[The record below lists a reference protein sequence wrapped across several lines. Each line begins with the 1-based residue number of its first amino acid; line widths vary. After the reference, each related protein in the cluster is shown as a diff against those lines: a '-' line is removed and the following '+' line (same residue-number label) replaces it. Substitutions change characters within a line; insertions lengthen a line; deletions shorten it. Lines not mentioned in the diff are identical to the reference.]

1 MCDAG
6 AGMSWEMRGNYTIRG
21 PHQFQPLLYTGR
33 CSTAV
38 LDPELFGNSIGGLG
52 KGLGPAGPGDSGA
65 VNSDAATS
73 QYQHIYL
80 ST

>member
-52 KGLGPAGPGDSGA
+52 KDDRIGGESVTLIFSFNY
-65 VNSDAATS
+65 VE
-73 QYQHIYL
+73 IK
-80 ST
+80 